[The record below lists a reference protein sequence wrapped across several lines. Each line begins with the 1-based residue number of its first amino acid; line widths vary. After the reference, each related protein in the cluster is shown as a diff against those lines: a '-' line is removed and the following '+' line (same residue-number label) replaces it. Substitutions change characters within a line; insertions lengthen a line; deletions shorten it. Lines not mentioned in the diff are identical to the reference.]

1 MWRTVKLGEVLE
13 LQNGYAFKS
22 KEYSQDGFFVMRITN
37 VQQGYIS
44 AHNPKYIQI
53 ASASKLA
60 KFILEEGD
68 ILVSLTGDMGR
79 VGVIR
84 EEHLPAALN
93 QRVAR
98 VQSVDASLDSHFL
111 FHYLNSAIFRNQVE
125 ALGKGAAQANV
136 STKEIL
142 EITLELPPLAE
153 QERIVA
159 KLDAAFAEIDE
170 AISSAE
176 SKESEVQALKTS
188 ILSKLLNNK
197 SNGWESSYLEGVSS
211 FISRGISPKY
221 IESGGVRVLNQKC
234 IRNHRINYDLARR
247 HDIDLKKVSE
257 ERFIRLG
264 DILINSTG
272 QGTLGRVAQVRKEPN
287 ELTTI
292 DSHITIVRPK
302 SELFYL
308 DYFGYAAIAIEKII
322 QDAGQGTS
330 GQTELAKSKVQN
342 DFQICFPRSFSDQEA
357 EVKKL
362 DIVFEEIEIALKNL
376 TKSKTNLYALKSAI
390 LSQELKPSEAA

>member
-1 MWRTVKLGEVLE
+1 MWVTDTVENLCEIEYGTRVVRKREQGTIYPVYGGGGETFRIDRKNRTSRVAIARFGMSERCTRFVDGDFFLNDSGLTLSPKSDE
-13 LQNGYAFKS
+13 LSQNFLNKIIFSLNDRIYRIGRGTAQKNLNMDAFK
-22 KEYSQDGFFVMRITN
+22 KLI
-37 VQQGYIS
+37 IS
-44 AHNPKYIQI
+44 Y
-53 ASASKLA
+53 
-60 KFILEEGD
+60 
-68 ILVSLTGDMGR
+68 
-79 VGVIR
+79 
-84 EEHLPAALN
+84 
-93 QRVAR
+93 
-98 VQSVDASLDSHFL
+98 
-111 FHYLNSAIFRNQVE
+111 
-125 ALGKGAAQANV
+125 
-136 STKEIL
+136 
-142 EITLELPPLAE
+142 PPLTE

-159 KLDAAFAEIDE
+159 KLDAAFAGIDE
-170 AISSAE
+170 AVNAVE

-188 ILSKLLNNK
+188 ILNKLLNSK

-234 IRNHRINYDLARR
+234 IRNHHINYDLARR

-272 QGTLGRVAQVRKEPN
+272 QGTLGRVAQVRKEPD

-322 QDAGQGTS
+322 HSHLKANNVQAQGEWFNINVKC
-330 GQTELAKSKVQN
+330 GLEILELFPSCRDNLFKGVKVSEGKVEN
-342 DFQICFPRSFSDQEA
+342 VTDLVTDGLHNNIITD
-357 EVKKL
+357 
-362 DIVFEEIEIALKNL
+362 DD
-376 TKSKTNLYALKSAI
+376 YDI
-390 LSQELKPSEAA
+390 LSQIFETADEEKYQFNNFTMTT